1 MSRPG
6 ASMRSGGSG
15 FPPGTPRPGR
25 CSSRRPAGAS
35 ARAAAPSTA
44 RRGTS
49 SPAAPRYTQRSWS
62 CSRRT
67 CPRSCARPERPAFTA
82 STRCETGR
90 AHVARMLARFPRI
103 ACVESSRK
111 IGGPMASQL
120 LATKSIAELHEQE
133 STGNQLRRA
142 LTATQLTLL
151 GIGGVIGTGIFVLT
165 GVAAANNAGPALPLS
180 FIVAGIGCTFAG
192 LCYAEFAAMIPVSGS
207 AYSYSYATLGEG
219 IAWFIGWNLLLEY
232 LVAVATV
239 SAGWS
244 GDAVSLLEQLHI
256 HIPPALANAPLD
268 KGEDALHWVRTGAII
283 NLPAMLIVAVIA
295 TICYIGIKQSA
306 VFNSVIVTIKVTVIV
321 LFILFGV
328 SFIDTANWHPFVPPN
343 AGQFGAFGWSGIMAA
358 SGVIFFAYIGFD
370 AISTAA
376 QESKNPQR
384 DMPIG
389 ILASLVICTVLY
401 VIVSTVLTGMVSYKD
416 LNVAAPVALA
426 LDKYPGLHWLGIPV
440 KLGAVAGMTSVM
452 LVMTIAQARI
462 FFAMARDGLLP
473 SWFGRVHPRFR
484 TPSTGTVVTGVFAAL
499 IGGVFPVGILGH
511 LVSIGTLAAFV
522 TVCLGVLVLRVTRPE
537 LPRPFRAPAPWF
549 TCIAGALVCG
559 AMMLSLGAD
568 TWWRLIV
575 WTAVGVLIYAFY
587 GYHHSCL
594 RSAANGAAA
603 SARA

>member
-1 MSRPG
+1 M
-6 ASMRSGGSG
+6 
-15 FPPGTPRPGR
+15 
-25 CSSRRPAGAS
+25 
-35 ARAAAPSTA
+35 AR
-44 RRGTS
+44 
-49 SPAAPRYTQRSWS
+49 
-62 CSRRT
+62 
-67 CPRSCARPERPAFTA
+67 
-82 STRCETGR
+82 
-90 AHVARMLARFPRI
+90 
-103 ACVESSRK
+103 
-111 IGGPMASQL
+111 QL

-133 STGNQLRRA
+133 SSGNQLRRA

-151 GIGGVIGTGIFVLT
+151 GIGGIIGTGIFVLT
-165 GVAAANNAGPALPLS
+165 GVAAATNAGPALPLS
-180 FIVAGIGCTFAG
+180 FIVAGLGCTFAG

-219 IAWFIGWNLLLEY
+219 IAWFIGWNLVLEY
-232 LVAVATV
+232 LFAVATV
-239 SAGWS
+239 SVGWS
-244 GDAVSLLEQLHI
+244 GYAVSLLEQLHI

-283 NLPAMLIVAVIA
+283 NLPATL
-295 TICYIGIKQSA
+295 
-306 VFNSVIVTIKVTVIV
+306 IV

-343 AGQFGAFGWSGIMAA
+343 AGHFGAFGWSGIMAA

-376 QESKNPQR
+376 QQSKNPQR
-384 DMPIG
+384 DMPIR

-401 VIVSTVLTGMVSYKD
+401 VIVSTVLTGMVSYRD

-537 LPRPFRAPAPWF
+537 LPRPFRAPWPWF

>member
-1 MSRPG
+1 M
-6 ASMRSGGSG
+6 
-15 FPPGTPRPGR
+15 
-25 CSSRRPAGAS
+25 
-35 ARAAAPSTA
+35 AR
-44 RRGTS
+44 
-49 SPAAPRYTQRSWS
+49 
-62 CSRRT
+62 
-67 CPRSCARPERPAFTA
+67 
-82 STRCETGR
+82 
-90 AHVARMLARFPRI
+90 
-103 ACVESSRK
+103 
-111 IGGPMASQL
+111 QL

-180 FIVAGIGCTFAG
+180 FIVAGLGCTFAG

-219 IAWFIGWNLLLEY
+219 IAWFIGWNLVLEY
-232 LVAVATV
+232 LFAVATV
-239 SAGWS
+239 SVGWS
-244 GDAVSLLEQLHI
+244 GYVVSLLDQLHI
-256 HIPPALANAPLD
+256 HIPDALSHAPID
-268 KGEDALHWVRTGAII
+268 QGADALHLRFTGAII
-283 NLPAMLIVAVIA
+283 NLPAILIVAAIA
-295 TICYIGIKQSA
+295 SICYIGIKQSA

-328 SFIDTANWHPFVPPN
+328 SYINTDNWHPFVPPN
-343 AGQFGAFGWSGIMAA
+343 AGSWGVYGPSGILAA

-389 ILASLVICTVLY
+389 ILASLIVCTILY
-401 VIVSTVLTGMVSYKD
+401 VIVSSVLTGMVSYKE
-416 LNVAAPVALA
+416 LNVSAPVALA

-440 KLGAVAGMTSVM
+440 KLGAIFGMTSVM

-473 SWFGRVHPRFR
+473 TWFGRVHPRFR
-484 TPSTGTVVTGVFAAL
+484 TPSTGTVVTGVSAAL
-499 IGGVFPVGILGH
+499 IGGLFPVGLLGH

-522 TVCLGVLVLRVTRPE
+522 TVCIGILVLRRTRPD
-537 LPRPFRAPAPWF
+537 LPRPFRTPAPWF

-559 AMMLSLGAD
+559 LMMASLGLA
-568 TWWRLIV
+568 TWIRLVV
-575 WTAVGVLIYAFY
+575 WTAIGVLVYAMY
-587 GYHHSCL
+587 GYRHSCL
-594 RSAANGAAA
+594 RAGTAAAAAAA
-603 SARA
+603 SPRTA